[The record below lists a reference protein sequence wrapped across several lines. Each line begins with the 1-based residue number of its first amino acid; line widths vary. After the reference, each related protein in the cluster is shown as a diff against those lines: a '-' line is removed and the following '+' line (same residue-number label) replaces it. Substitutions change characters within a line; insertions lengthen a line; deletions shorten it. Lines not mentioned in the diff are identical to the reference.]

1 MRLVL
6 SIVLIPFVCAS
17 AVHAQKAV
25 GRSNTGPLPVVS
37 ATAKVDPN
45 AAKVPRISFEMDF
58 TEPSG
63 NSYLDA
69 KETGR
74 LKLIITNIGKTPVR
88 NVVAKLTPTEPPAG
102 VTFIDSIK
110 VGDIPVSGARYAIFY
125 VTASTAVPSQTLKF
139 QVRVFDQLGIA
150 SEPRILTFSTRAIS
164 SGD

>member
-1 MRLVL
+1 
-6 SIVLIPFVCAS
+6 
-17 AVHAQKAV
+17 
-25 GRSNTGPLPVVS
+25 
-37 ATAKVDPN
+37 
-45 AAKVPRISFEMDF
+45 MDF

-88 NVVAKLTPTEPPAG
+88 NVIARLTPTEPPSG

-125 VTASTAVPSQTLKF
+125 VTAATSVPSQTLKF
-139 QVRVFDQLGIA
+139 QIQVFDQIGPA
-150 SEPRILTFSTRAIS
+150 SEPRILTFSTRALS
-164 SGD
+164 TAD